1 MDSGHY
7 TGLSIQKKRIILP
20 SQNLLVKLRTDGEVV
35 NEVIPVVV

>member
-1 MDSGHY
+1 MWTVD

-20 SQNLLVKLRTDGEVV
+20 SQNLLVKLSTDGEVV